1 MAHIDPHQPPLI
13 PIKSSNMGKITAP
26 EVSNVTD
33 LALKALALIPFPNT
47 SNETKLLKPTLPRE
61 SITNTDTKIRS
72 LAPSILSPRNLTNLR
87 NQALQITK
95 KSRLKDLHAIDC
107 KDFENLSNERRS
119 MMVEELIR
127 NPALQPVIIRLIP
140 QLKSKEILESVLR
153 IISQVDKNL
162 SLSVYLNLSD
172 NWQKK
177 IMVETIDKNDLPVFF
192 EKILETDDP
201 FSLALF
207 AKKINDP
214 KTLSTI
220 CLFSEKI
227 LPSQKV
233 FFLFLE
239 NWDNPKLLNF
249 PRKDLFQTLC
259 LNFIESGFGT
269 KEEFLTGALNKFFS
283 IFLNKEGLRTLE
295 PLENAALDIGRAH
308 DPSLIEGNNNNF
320 DLFIFSIATLFP
332 TIQKKFQN
340 IAEHPIQ
347 ITAKEFSEELE
358 KLDPST
364 RNLVEKIFTIFFPPK
379 EAVKRLAPIQRG
391 DLQNLPS
398 IKPKHEQYSGSCV
411 VKAFNSLL
419 SMSFDAPSVIIKG
432 GWPQHAVYLEVFKG
446 EQDQYF
452 CLLHNLGAESEK
464 HSNSREG
471 KVFPLALF
479 FPSSSKLNSF
489 LQRFDAQNKEGYS
502 DLIDSQTKLADLKEE
517 DLKSEINREIT
528 KALTRVI
535 PRENP
540 LYKKFRSLQKE
551 SLRQMLAS
559 FGSIG
564 EEKKGALEAR
574 TKEKSSFREEF
585 LRLSQE
591 IRAPDP

>member
-1 MAHIDPHQPPLI
+1 LIRNNHHIPV
-13 PIKSSNMGKITAP
+13 KSGNMGKILAP
-26 EVSNVTD
+26 NVSNVTSI
-33 LALKALALIPFPNT
+33 ALKALAPIPFPNT
-47 SNETKLLKPTLPRE
+47 SNDTNLLKPTLPRE
-61 SITNTDTKIRS
+61 SKTNTDTKIHS

-87 NQALQITK
+87 YQALQITK
-95 KSRLKDLHAIDC
+95 KSRLVDLHTLDC
-107 KDFENLSNERRS
+107 KDFENLSAERRS

-127 NPALQPVIIRLIP
+127 NPALHPLIIRLIP

-153 IISQVDKNL
+153 IISQVDKKL

-177 IMVETIDKNDLPVFF
+177 IMVETIDKNDLPGFF

-220 CLFSEKI
+220 YLFSEKI

-239 NWDNPKLLNF
+239 NWENPKAQYILG
-249 PRKDLFQTLC
+249 KDRLQTLC

-269 KEEFLTGALNKFFS
+269 KEEFLTGALNKFFGA
-283 IFLNKEGLRTLE
+283 IKDKNGPQTLE
-295 PLENAALDIGRAH
+295 LLEDAALDIRKAD
-308 DPSLIEGNNNNF
+308 DPSSIKGNIDYF
-320 DLFIFSIATLFP
+320 YLFIFSIATLFP

-364 RNLVEKIFTIFFPPK
+364 RNLVEKIFTVFFPPK

-398 IKPKHEQYSGSCV
+398 IRPKHIQYSGSCL
-411 VKAFNSLL
+411 VKNFNSLL

-432 GWPQHAVYLEVFKG
+432 GWPVHAVYLEVFKG

-471 KVFPLALF
+471 KVFPQALF
-479 FPSSSKLNSF
+479 FPSFSKLNSF
-489 LQRFDAQNKEGYS
+489 LQRFPAQNEKAYS
-502 DLIDSQTKLADLKEE
+502 DLIDSQTNLANLKEGALE
-517 DLKSEINREIT
+517 SEINREIT
-528 KALTRVI
+528 KALTKVS
-535 PRENP
+535 PKENP

-551 SLRQMLAS
+551 SLRQMLTS

-564 EEKKGALEAR
+564 EEKKGAIEAR

-591 IRAPDP
+591 ICAPDP